1 MADIKRRN
9 LLFSSGKQVKLFGNS
24 IAISKSGEIGEGYAP
39 NLFSF
44 FEQVQENK
52 PTIENTDKA
61 HASKGKTTTGV
72 ANPYNLTAEE
82 LAELADFNIRLWLD
96 FKDNLRRY
104 GVNNPKIFNREL

>member
-44 FEQVQENK
+44 FEQVLESK

-61 HASKGKTTTGV
+61 HASKGKTVTGV

-96 FKDNLRRY
+96 FKDNLRKY
-104 GVNNPKIFNREL
+104 GVNNPKIFNREV

>member
-24 IAISKSGEIGEGYAP
+24 VAISKSGEIGEGYAP

-44 FEQVQENK
+44 FEQVQEDK
-52 PTIENTDKA
+52 PTTEGTGTGQT
-61 HASKGKTTTGV
+61 SKGKTVIGV
-72 ANPYNLTAEE
+72 ANPFSLTAEE

-96 FKDNLRRY
+96 FKDNLRKY
-104 GVNNPKIFNREL
+104 GVGNPKIFNREV